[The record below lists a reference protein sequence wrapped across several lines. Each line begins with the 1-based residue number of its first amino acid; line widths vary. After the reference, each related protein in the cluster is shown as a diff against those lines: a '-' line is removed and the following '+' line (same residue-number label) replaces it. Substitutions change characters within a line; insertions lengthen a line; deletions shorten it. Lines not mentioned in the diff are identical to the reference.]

1 MVMYMKE
8 NLPKFLYQKLL
19 NQYGDKLTSLVINGY
34 LYDRYMT
41 IRVNTIKT
49 NVKKVSELL
58 KSLGYEINT
67 VPWYNDALII
77 KNKNEDDIKQLSI
90 YKNGEIYLQSLSS
103 MLPALILNP
112 KENESVLDMAA
123 APGSKTTQ
131 IACLTN
137 NNALITACE
146 KNKIRLEKLKYNLK
160 MQGAIRVTIL
170 NEDASKLDDFFSF
183 DKILL
188 DSPCTGSGT
197 INLNKNV
204 IFTEKYLNNLVCTQK
219 ELLKKAIKL
228 LKKGHEM
235 VYSTCSILSDENEN
249 VLKSFLN
256 ENLEIIP
263 IDLNLFND
271 LPLLPT
277 RIKGTICV
285 CPNELYEGFFI
296 AKIRKK

>member
-1 MVMYMKE
+1 MKD
-8 NLPKFLYQKLL
+8 NLPEFLYQKLL
-19 NQYGDKLTSLVINGY
+19 KQYGDKLTDQIIKGY
-34 LYDRYMT
+34 LYNRYMT
-41 IRVNTIKT
+41 IRINTIKT
-49 NVKKVSELL
+49 DIKKVRELL
-58 KSLGYEINT
+58 ESLEYEIDV

-77 KNKNEDDIKQLSI
+77 KNKGEDDIKQLDI

-112 KENESVLDMAA
+112 KENESLLDMAA

-137 NNALITACE
+137 NKALITACE
-146 KNKIRLEKLKYNLK
+146 KNKIRLERLKYNLK
-160 MQGAIRVTIL
+160 MQGSTRVTTL

-197 INLNKNV
+197 INLNKKV
-204 IFTEKYLNNLVCTQK
+204 IFTEKYLNNLVQTQK
-219 ELLKKAIKL
+219 KLLQKAIKL

-235 VYSTCSILSDENEN
+235 VYSTCSILIDENEN
-249 VLKSFLN
+249 ILKDFLN
-256 ENLEIIP
+256 KDIEIVS
-263 IDLNLFND
+263 IDLNLFNN

-277 RIKGTICV
+277 SIRGTLCI
-285 CPNELYEGFFI
+285 CPNELYEGFFV
-296 AKIRKK
+296 AKIKKK